1 MPAGILTLVVAFS
14 VLAPPAQ
21 APRQEPKS
29 NAPKPA
35 AASFDSVA
43 AQASAARD
51 AGRLD
56 DAIALYKRGVALRPT
71 WDEGRWYLGSSLY
84 ERDRYA
90 DARDAFAAL
99 VARQP
104 KHAGALG
111 MQGLCEFSLG
121 QHQAALKTLLRARA
135 RGVHRDT
142 EIGRVAAYHTG
153 ILLTRFEEFEIG
165 YSVLKELVDADVEG
179 QTVIDALGLNVLRMP
194 MLPAAI
200 PEARK
205 PLVQLAGRAGYAL
218 ASRRLADATRLFDEL
233 VETYPREP
241 NVHYARGV
249 LRSAEN
255 PDGVLADFDAEI
267 AISPSHVPARLGA
280 VFELLKRGDPAR
292 AKPYAEDAVRIAP
305 QLFAT
310 HLAMGQVWFETGDFA
325 KAAAAFEHG
334 VKMAPAS
341 PQAHFLLARAYARL
355 GRTADA
361 ERERA
366 EFRRLEQLKT
376 GQATPGAT
384 PPK

>member
-1 MPAGILTLVVAFS
+1 MSAGILTLAVSLS
-14 VLAPPAQ
+14 VLAAAAQ
-21 APRQEPKS
+21 APSKRA
-29 NAPKPA
+29 APTA
-35 AASFDSVA
+35 ATASFDSVA

-56 DAIALYKRGVALRPT
+56 DAVALYRRGLALRPT

-90 DARDAFAAL
+90 EARDTFAAL
-99 VARQP
+99 IARQP
-104 KHAGALG
+104 THAGAVG
-111 MQGLCEFSLG
+111 MQGLCEFGLG
-121 QHQAALKTLLRARA
+121 HHEAALKTLLRARA
-135 RGVHRDT
+135 LGVNHDI
-142 EIGRVAAYHTG
+142 EIGRVVAYHAG

-165 YSVLKELVDADVEG
+165 YSVLKELVDAAVEG
-179 QTVIDALGLNVLRMP
+179 QAVIDALGLNVLRMP

-205 PLVQLAGRAGYAL
+205 PLVQLAGRAGYGL
-218 ASRRLADATRLFDEL
+218 ASRRLAEAARLFDEL
-233 VETYPREP
+233 VEAYPQEP

-267 AISPSHVPARLGA
+267 AISPDHVPARLNA

-292 AKPYAEDAVRIAP
+292 AKPYAEAAVRLAP
-305 QLFAT
+305 KLFAT
-310 HLAMGQVWFETGDFA
+310 HLAMGQVWFETGDVA
-325 KAAAAFEHG
+325 KAATAFEHG
-334 VKMAPAS
+334 VKLAPAS

-355 GRTADA
+355 GRAADA

-376 GQATPGAT
+376 GQTTGPGAA